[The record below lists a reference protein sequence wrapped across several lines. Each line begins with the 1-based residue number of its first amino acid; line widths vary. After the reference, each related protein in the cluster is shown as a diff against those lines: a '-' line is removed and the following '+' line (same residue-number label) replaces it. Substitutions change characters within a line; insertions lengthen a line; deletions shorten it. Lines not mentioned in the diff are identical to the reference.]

1 MFYSSV
7 LARME
12 LVGSLLDSLLSPMV
26 LAFGL
31 GIVAALVRSDLK
43 IPEPLYAAMTI
54 YLLLGIGL
62 KGGAKLDGVALTEFA
77 GPATAAIGL
86 CLAIPLWSFALLR
99 RVGRLGAE
107 DAGAVAAHYGSVSVV
122 TFGACLAFL
131 DTRGVTHEGF
141 LPALLALMEVPG
153 ILVALLLTQ
162 LARSATAG
170 TLVSA
175 RNTAFVAPGLGAAPW
190 GRLLHELFTSKGI
203 LLLVGGLV
211 IGLLSGQR
219 GYEQVGPFFD
229 VPFRG
234 VLTLFLLEIGLAT
247 GRRLADLRRAGA
259 FLAGFAVVMPLLHG
273 FLGVWIG
280 RQVGL
285 SLGGAT
291 ALGTLA
297 ASASY
302 IAAPA
307 AVRVALP
314 QANPALY
321 LTASLA
327 ITFPFNVV
335 LGIPAYFAFARWL
348 FAA

>member
-1 MFYSSV
+1 
-7 LARME
+7 ME
-12 LVGSLLDSLLSPMV
+12 LLGSLLDSLLSPMV
-26 LAFGL
+26 LAFLL

-62 KGGAKLDGVALTEFA
+62 KGGAKLDGVAPAEFA
-77 GPATAAIGL
+77 GPAAAAIGL

-99 RVGRLGAE
+99 RVGRFGAE

-131 DTRGVTHEGF
+131 DTRSVAHEGY

-162 LARSATAG
+162 LARNPAARA
-170 TLVSA
+170 LVPA
-175 RNTAFVAPGLGAAPW
+175 RSVGFVAPGLGAAPW

-203 LLLVGGLV
+203 LLLLGGLA
-211 IGLLSGQR
+211 IGLLSGKR

-229 VPFRG
+229 LPFRG
-234 VLTLFLLEIGLAT
+234 VLTLFLLEIGLVT
-247 GRRLADLRRAGA
+247 GRRLGDLRRAGP
-259 FLAGFAVVMPLLHG
+259 FLAAFAVVMPMAHGLLG
-273 FLGVWIG
+273 AWVG
-280 RQVGL
+280 RQTGL

-335 LGIPAYFAFARWL
+335 VGIPAYFTFARWL
-348 FAA
+348 YQA